1 MSMMLMRVI
10 IDYSLER
17 KYMVIEGRY
26 CEMGFLK
33 RTIIVEEKVMCEM
46 RGEEREG
53 SHLDF
58 RETREKRT
66 KWYVQEQT
74 MLR

>member
-17 KYMVIEGRY
+17 KYMVVEGRY

-46 RGEEREG
+46 R
-53 SHLDF
+53 
-58 RETREKRT
+58 
-66 KWYVQEQT
+66 
-74 MLR
+74 

>member
-26 CEMGFLK
+26 CEMDFLK
-33 RTIIVEEKVMCEM
+33 RTIIVEEKEVI
-46 RGEEREG
+46 
-53 SHLDF
+53 
-58 RETREKRT
+58 
-66 KWYVQEQT
+66 
-74 MLR
+74 